1 MKLADNIRLKIG
13 DDKLLHFLVFG
24 LFTAFGF
31 FFSGQMGILAFCI
44 MLSLSVAK
52 EFNDDFFNWK
62 DLVAGVL
69 GGLATMVIYFAI
81 AKIFLQL

>member
-1 MKLADNIRLKIG
+1 MKLIDNIRLKIG

-31 FFSGQMGILAFCI
+31 FFSGQMGILAFCL

-69 GGLATMVIYFAI
+69 GGLTTMLVYLLISVIS
-81 AKIFLQL
+81 